1 MESTQKYVAEV
12 NNILISQFEF
22 TAEELKPEANLFADL
37 GLDSLDAIDMVI
49 AFQNKFG
56 IKLKDED
63 IQSIRTLGDI
73 HKLIERY
80 ASNPQAFAAK
90 AAKAPEATTGN

>member
-1 MESTQKYVAEV
+1 METTQKYVTEV

-22 TAEELKPEANLFADL
+22 SAEEMKPEAHLFTDL

-63 IQSIRTLGDI
+63 IQTIRTLGDI
-73 HKLIERY
+73 HNLIGRY
-80 ASNPQAFAAK
+80 ASNLEVF
-90 AAKAPEATTGN
+90 ATTDVKASEASAGN